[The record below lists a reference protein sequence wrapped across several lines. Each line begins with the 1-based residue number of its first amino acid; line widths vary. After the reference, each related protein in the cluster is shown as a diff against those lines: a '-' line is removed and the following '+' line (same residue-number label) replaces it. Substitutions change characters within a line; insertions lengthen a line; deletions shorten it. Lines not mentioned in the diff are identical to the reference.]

1 MTNGPG
7 PLRLSRVSRNRA
19 RNQAGS
25 TPVRSTKYRASPTAV
40 DGIRFASKKE
50 ASRYSELILLMKARK
65 IQGLTLQ
72 PKFRISLNGKLI
84 CTYIADFEY
93 WDVDR
98 KKTIVEDVKGFRKIP
113 TYRLK
118 KKLVE
123 AIYNLEITE
132 I

>member
-1 MTNGPG
+1 
-7 PLRLSRVSRNRA
+7 
-19 RNQAGS
+19 
-25 TPVRSTKYRASPTAV
+25 
-40 DGIRFASKKE
+40 
-50 ASRYSELILLMKARK
+50 MKARK